1 MEKKT
6 QKLFINFSN
15 HPSAEWNESQI
26 AAALQYG
33 DRIIDIPFPVVN
45 PHMDEAGVH
54 NLAGKLTEEI
64 LSMGPSAVMC
74 QGEFGL
80 SYAVIKRLLAMGI
93 IVLYACSERKVIS
106 TGNVKTVQFDFIQF
120 RRYV

>member
-1 MEKKT
+1 MNKKS
-6 QKLFINFSN
+6 QKLFINLSN
-15 HPSAEWNESQI
+15 HPSAEWNDSQI
-26 AAALQYG
+26 DAALQYA
-33 DRIIDIPFPVVN
+33 DQIIDIPFPVVD
-45 PHMDEAGVH
+45 PQMDEVGVL
-54 NLAGKLTEEI
+54 NLAEKLTEKI

-80 SYAVIKRLLAMGI
+80 SYAVIKRLLDRGI
-93 IVLYACSERKVIS
+93 IVLYACSERKVTS